1 MNFNDKEYW
10 HKYYKK
16 NYSPYKESDFAK
28 FVLQFLEKEKYLLEL
43 GCGNGRD
50 SIFFSKNLINVL
62 AVDQVSDEINF
73 LNSNFSNERIKFI
86 CDDFTNLEVLDNFDY
101 IYSRFT
107 IHSITE
113 SEEDRVLKWV
123 FKHLYKNGLF
133 FIESRSINDIMYNNG
148 TKLSINENFT
158 DQQLLSAAHRRYRAS
173 CARYCGVACGNGAR
187 TGSVLFQPRKGQCRR
202 GRRRRARHSR
212 GLLCQSRIAVSFLF
226 VRKTVEKDLPFLC
239 ARRRHF
245 SLSES
250 VRRKIPAQT
259 AQKA

>member
-158 DQQLLSAAHRRYRAS
+158 DHYRRYMNKDKFIS
-173 CARYCGVACGNGAR
+173 KLEYIGFKIRY
-187 TGSVLFQPRKGQCRR
+187 SIEDKG
-202 GRRRRARHSR
+202 
-212 GLLCQSRIAVSFLF
+212 LAVSEKEDPFI
-226 VRKTVEKDLPFLC
+226 VRIIAEK
-239 ARRRHF
+239 
-245 SLSES
+245 
-250 VRRKIPAQT
+250 
-259 AQKA
+259 

>member
-10 HKYYKK
+10 RKYYKK

-86 CDDFTNLEVLDNFDY
+86 CDDFTNLEILDNFDY

-158 DQQLLSAAHRRYRAS
+158 DHYRRYMNKDKFIS
-173 CARYCGVACGNGAR
+173 KLEHIGFKIRY
-187 TGSVLFQPRKGQCRR
+187 SIEDKG
-202 GRRRRARHSR
+202 
-212 GLLCQSRIAVSFLF
+212 LAVSEKEDPFI
-226 VRKTVEKDLPFLC
+226 VRIIAEK
-239 ARRRHF
+239 
-245 SLSES
+245 
-250 VRRKIPAQT
+250 
-259 AQKA
+259 

>member
-158 DQQLLSAAHRRYRAS
+158 DHYRRYMNKDKFIS
-173 CARYCGVACGNGAR
+173 KLEYIGFKIRY
-187 TGSVLFQPRKGQCRR
+187 SIEDKG
-202 GRRRRARHSR
+202 
-212 GLLCQSRIAVSFLF
+212 LAVSEKEDPSI
-226 VRKTVEKDLPFLC
+226 VRIIAEK
-239 ARRRHF
+239 
-245 SLSES
+245 
-250 VRRKIPAQT
+250 
-259 AQKA
+259 

>member
-10 HKYYKK
+10 RKYYKK

-158 DQQLLSAAHRRYRAS
+158 DHYRRYMNKDKFIS
-173 CARYCGVACGNGAR
+173 KLEYIGFKIRY
-187 TGSVLFQPRKGQCRR
+187 SIEDKG
-202 GRRRRARHSR
+202 
-212 GLLCQSRIAVSFLF
+212 LAVSEKEDPSI
-226 VRKTVEKDLPFLC
+226 VRIIAEK
-239 ARRRHF
+239 
-245 SLSES
+245 
-250 VRRKIPAQT
+250 
-259 AQKA
+259 

>member
-10 HKYYKK
+10 RKYYKK

-86 CDDFTNLEVLDNFDY
+86 CDDFTNLEILDNFDY

-158 DQQLLSAAHRRYRAS
+158 DHYRRYMNKDKFIS
-173 CARYCGVACGNGAR
+173 KLEYIGFKIRY
-187 TGSVLFQPRKGQCRR
+187 SIEDKG
-202 GRRRRARHSR
+202 
-212 GLLCQSRIAVSFLF
+212 LAVSEKEDPFI
-226 VRKTVEKDLPFLC
+226 VRIIAEK
-239 ARRRHF
+239 
-245 SLSES
+245 
-250 VRRKIPAQT
+250 
-259 AQKA
+259 